1 MLGIGAV
8 GRALSRA
15 LVGEGLI
22 RSLRVW
28 ARTEDSAMEFR
39 DELRE
44 LAGAR
49 AGRRLEIRALGDL
62 EDSILGADLILF
74 CVVDDSIGEL
84 AMSVAAATPAAG
96 AGAVALHLSGF
107 ASTDVF
113 EPLGELGY
121 STGCLHPMISLANG
135 VGQAGEEKSPFVGA
149 HFALGGD
156 ERARARAHELATA
169 LGGVPFELAPHESAR
184 ALYHGAASLLAGGM
198 VATFDAAERML
209 AGAVGGDRTVAR
221 AALMGLLESTVRN
234 LKVGQAQDVLT
245 GPIHR
250 GDSATVAGHLAALND
265 LGVKGAES
273 GALVRIEELYCE
285 LSLAMLELVRR
296 RGDTDSDTL
305 DQLAALL
312 SNSPEHS

>member
-1 MLGIGAV
+1 VLGIGAV
-8 GRALSRA
+8 GRALARA
-15 LVGEGLI
+15 LVGGGLV

-28 ARTEDSAMEFR
+28 ARVEDSAVEFR

-44 LAGAR
+44 VCGTR
-49 AGRRLEIRALGDL
+49 AGRRLEVRALGDL
-62 EDSILGADLILF
+62 SDSCSGADLVLF

-84 AMSVAAATPAAG
+84 ATRVAALEPAVDAD
-96 AGAVALHLSGF
+96 AVALHLSGF

-113 EPLGELGY
+113 EPLGEIGF
-121 STGCLHPMISLANG
+121 STGCLHPLISLTNG
-135 VGQAGEEKSPFVGA
+135 VRPGGQGQSPFAGA

-169 LGGVPFELAPHESAR
+169 LGGVPFELAQHESAR
-184 ALYHGAASLLAGGM
+184 ALYHGAASLLAGGV

-209 AGAVGGDRTVAR
+209 AGAVGGDGTVAR

-245 GPIHR
+245 GPVHR
-250 GDSATVAGHLAALND
+250 GDSATVAGHLAALAD
-265 LGVKGAES
+265 LGMDGAES
-273 GALVRIEELYCE
+273 GALVRTEELYRE

-296 RGDTDSDTL
+296 RGGTDSETL
-305 DQLAALL
+305 DQLAVLL
-312 SNSPEHS
+312 SSGPENV